1 MPQAPDGVPGDTTMA
16 DLTLS
21 SPAFEDGDPIPE
33 QYGYTA
39 ANVNPP
45 LDVSNVPSSAES
57 LVLVVDDPDAREP
70 AGKIW
75 DHWVVWNV
83 PADIGSIPEGWDAAA
98 SGATEGENDF
108 GETGWGGPNPP
119 DREHTYR
126 FLLYALDATLDLGPG
141 ASKDDVYDA
150 AEGNVVGKAHLE
162 GTYAP

>member
-1 MPQAPDGVPGDTTMA
+1 MA

-21 SPAFEDGDPIPE
+21 SPAFADGDRIPRE
-33 QYGYTA
+33 YGYDEG
-39 ANVNPP
+39 NVNPP
-45 LDVSNVPSSAES
+45 LEIANVPQGAES
-57 LVLVVDDPDAREP
+57 LVLIVDDPDAREP

-83 PADIGSIPEGWDAAA
+83 PPDTGEIPEDWSPSDGVV
-98 SGATEGENDF
+98 EGQNDY

-126 FLLYALDATLDLGPG
+126 FLLYALDTTLDLGPG

-150 AEGNVVGKAHLE
+150 AEGHVVGKARLE

>member
-1 MPQAPDGVPGDTTMA
+1 MA
-16 DLTLS
+16 DLILS
-21 SPAFEDGDPIPE
+21 SPAFDDGEPIPE
-33 QYGYTA
+33 QYGYTEDD
-39 ANVNPP
+39 VNPP
-45 LDVSNVPSSAES
+45 LEISNVPSNAES

-75 DHWVVWNV
+75 DHWVVWNIE
-83 PADIGSIPEGWDAAA
+83 PDIEAIPEDWDVGA
-98 SGATEGENDF
+98 SDATEGRNDY

-126 FLLYALDATLDLGPG
+126 FLLYALDTTLGLGHDAT
-141 ASKDDVYDA
+141 KDDLYDA